1 MRQFILY
8 TVGCLLL
15 AACQNPQVQKPEW
28 VNAVDTLSIPAEK
41 MVFRASGKNWEA
53 VLLTFTQPVALEVVY
68 TNSGLVI
75 TQANKSGITEGPA
88 HIVLK
93 NRDQSFI
100 YPVMILNKDSGA
112 ISKKDYRSPKTVN
125 PDSSLAQQ
133 SLLHAMDPWRNLVRT
148 PNLPEYFKEFM
159 LGLTPKAGTFRAIE
173 DEAVT
178 AFYVQPGSCT
188 SIPLQAQYYKEDHV
202 YTVMAGPLL
211 DAWGNTVANGTLVK
225 FMYKVQHT
233 TWQME
238 SVLQNGYA
246 SVRIPAGKG
255 ERLSLVAAV
264 QQTQSSTLILKP
276 Q

>member
-1 MRQFILY
+1 MRLFILY
-8 TVGCLLL
+8 TVGCILL

-28 VNAVDTLSIPAEK
+28 VNAVDTLSIPAEN
-41 MVFRASGKNWEA
+41 MVFRAQGKNWEA
-53 VLLTFTQPVALEVVY
+53 VLLTFSQPVPLEVAY
-68 TNSGLVI
+68 TDSGLVI

-88 HIVLK
+88 HLVLK
-93 NRDQSFI
+93 YRDQSFI
-100 YPVMILNKDSGA
+100 YPVLVLNKNRGA

-125 PDSSLAQQ
+125 PDSSQAQQ
-133 SLLHAMDPWRNLVRT
+133 SLLHAIDPWCNLVRT
-148 PNLPEYFKEFM
+148 PNHPQYFKEFM
-159 LGLTPKAGTFRAIE
+159 LGLTPKAGTFRAIQN
-173 DEAVT
+173 EALT

-188 SIPLQAQYYKEDHV
+188 SIPLQAQYYKEEHV
-202 YTVMAGPLL
+202 YKVMAGPLQ

-225 FMYKVQHT
+225 FMYKGLHT

-255 ERLSLVAAV
+255 ELLSLVAAV
-264 QQTQSSTLILKP
+264 QQTQSSTIILKP